1 MPAAIDRDARLDEI
15 AEATVE
21 VATEQGVDA
30 VTIRAVAARM
40 GGSTT
45 VVTRFVAS
53 RAALIDNVIR
63 YIEARWNDELR
74 AEVDTRSGTE
84 RVRALIG
91 WSTRPGALDQLIRRL
106 WLQTLTTDDDGQPR
120 QVVRDEARHEH
131 ARILE
136 AVTGARQE
144 HWVADV
150 LYLALRGYYV
160 SSVEDPARWSDTRV
174 ADDLERLIDTAER
187 TSVQVRPSD

>member
-106 WLQTLTTDDDGQPR
+106 WLQALTSDDDGQPR

>member
-74 AEVDTRSGTE
+74 AEVATRSGTE

-106 WLQTLTTDDDGQPR
+106 WLQALTSDDDGQPR

>member
-1 MPAAIDRDARLDEI
+1 
-15 AEATVE
+15 
-21 VATEQGVDA
+21 
-30 VTIRAVAARM
+30 M

-106 WLQTLTTDDDGQPR
+106 WLQALTSDDDGQPR